1 MLPGIGSEA
10 RRSFCHRFWGDIS
23 CGTNGWQCRSCS
35 ETETRYQ
42 LLLDEERKRVQE
54 QQRIEAE
61 QHRILEEA
69 RRKRDEEEA
78 RKRDLQAKEA
88 EKLRQEQQR
97 LEAERQRNRAEQ
109 ERLERARQEEQQRAR
124 LEEERRQ
131 VAAAAAIAKQTA
143 ERMHA
148 EMLALKA
155 KAEAEARLAE
165 QRLKEWEETF
175 CVGRWVQVTS
185 TGPHQNMFALVLA
198 RPSQDGTLKICLFFE
213 NVSLS
218 QLLNRFADSLVFQ
231 F

>member
-1 MLPGIGSEA
+1 
-10 RRSFCHRFWGDIS
+10 
-23 CGTNGWQCRSCS
+23 
-35 ETETRYQ
+35 
-42 LLLDEERKRVQE
+42 VQE

-165 QRLKEWEETF
+165 QRLKEWQETF

-198 RPSQDGTLKICLFFE
+198 RPSQDGTLRIRLFFE